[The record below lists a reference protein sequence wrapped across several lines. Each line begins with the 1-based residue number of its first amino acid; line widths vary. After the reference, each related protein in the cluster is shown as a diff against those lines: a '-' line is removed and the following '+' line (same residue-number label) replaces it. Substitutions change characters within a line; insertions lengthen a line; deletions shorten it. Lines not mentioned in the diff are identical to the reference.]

1 MGLLDRLLGRDRK
14 PEQSIDE
21 PAPGMADFDAERRR
35 ADAAGSFDGKHFTE
49 WPPVV
54 DQLRKDGRTEES
66 LALAYRC
73 IDATEAQDAVDG
85 HGVAPGYYWDAA
97 VALRTLGRHDE
108 EVTVLERYL
117 SRAGGRNPN
126 FEDRLRTAVDLR
138 DAAVNATY
146 PACPACGTVLDSPPK
161 SRGKCPSCGQQLVMR
176 TVSGQ
181 RVALTSEQ
189 ATAHTVADKAAKQ
202 RAKFL
207 KRLGYFDVTEQDW
220 DRTQR
225 ELTGQF
231 GTPAKDGDVYWRLAN
246 EAALGYEQ
254 TRQWDLGM
262 RVRNDMAKF
271 NVEEGRDWVGSARLA
286 EQDAMRSLQEYDD
299 AKQAMSLIAC
309 PCDVCQADHQTVK
322 PLGDFA
328 AAWPLPHADCGRP
341 PCRCRIQ
348 RQMY

>member
-14 PEQSIDE
+14 PEQSVNE

-35 ADAAGSFDGKHFTE
+35 AEAAGSFDGKHFTE
-49 WPPVV
+49 WAPVV

-66 LALAYRC
+66 LTLAYRC

-85 HGVAPGYYWDAA
+85 NGVAPGYYWDAA
-97 VALRTLGRHDE
+97 VALRTLGRLDE

-117 SRAGGRNPN
+117 RRPGGRNPN
-126 FEDRLRTAVDLR
+126 FEDRLRKAVELR
-138 DAAVNATY
+138 DASANATD
-146 PACPACGTVLDSPPK
+146 PACPVCGTVLDSPPK
-161 SRGKCPSCGQQLVMR
+161 SRGKCPACGQPLVMR
-176 TVSGQ
+176 TVAGQ
-181 RVALTSEQ
+181 RVAFTPEQ
-189 ATAHTVADKAAKQ
+189 ASAYTVADKAAKQ

-225 ELTGQF
+225 ELTSQF
-231 GTPAKDGDVYWRLAN
+231 GTPAKVGDVYWRLAN

-254 TRQWDLGM
+254 NRQWALGM

-286 EQDAMRSLQEYDD
+286 EQDALRSLQEYDD
-299 AKQAMSLIAC
+299 ARQAMILIAC
-309 PCDVCQADHQTVK
+309 PCDICQADHLTVK

-328 AAWPLPHADCGRP
+328 ARWPLPHADCGRP

-348 RQMY
+348 RQTY